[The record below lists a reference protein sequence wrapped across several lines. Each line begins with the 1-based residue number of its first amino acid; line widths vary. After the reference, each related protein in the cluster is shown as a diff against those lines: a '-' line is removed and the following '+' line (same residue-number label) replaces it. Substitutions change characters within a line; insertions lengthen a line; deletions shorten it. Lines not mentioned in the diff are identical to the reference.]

1 VADRS
6 AQVTLLRGDG
16 LRLATES
23 GRRAAFSGPP
33 RRRAGAG
40 AGLCGRRD
48 AIGRRRG
55 LTLLEVVLS
64 IGLTLLLLS
73 GVFGFYMT
81 VLRARDEGTAAT
93 RNIKLDRALLMQIA
107 AEIRHAT
114 DIVPG
119 DGIGFRGNRHK
130 LTIVK
135 VGMPERYAFD
145 LHDPMQDDLPPAQLD
160 VRRITYELLWDQE
173 ERKDTEGVRV
183 CYGLWRSEQ
192 KTFDPNPR
200 FIVKQDTASN
210 ETEQIGNA
218 PAPEGELIAP
228 EIKYLEFR
236 YFDGAKWQ
244 PRWQMTNDYEGSGSS
259 GTSEGGDGGGMLSAL
274 GDDASSGESGGGTS
288 PGSSGYALPQAI
300 KITIGRLRVPPEEDE
315 LNFQKLVS
323 QNFEERREDEV
334 YHEDRLTL
342 VVPLLQ
348 ADQTLLSSRKYG
360 VADSLSRQEGGSQ

>member
-1 VADRS
+1 
-6 AQVTLLRGDG
+6 
-16 LRLATES
+16 
-23 GRRAAFSGPP
+23 
-33 RRRAGAG
+33 
-40 AGLCGRRD
+40 
-48 AIGRRRG
+48 
-55 LTLLEVVLS
+55 
-64 IGLTLLLLS
+64 
-73 GVFGFYMT
+73 
-81 VLRARDEGTAAT
+81 
-93 RNIKLDRALLMQIA
+93 MQIA

-135 VGMPERYAFD
+135 VGMPERYAYD
-145 LHDPMQDDLPPAQLD
+145 LYDPMKDVLPPAQLD

-173 ERKDTEGVRV
+173 ERKDLDGVRV

-200 FIVKQDTASN
+200 FIVKQDTTSG

-228 EIKYLEFR
+228 EIKFLEFR

-244 PRWQMTNDYEGSGSS
+244 PRWQMTDDYEGSGM
-259 GTSEGGDGGGMLSAL
+259 TGGGESRVGGETLSGL
-274 GDDASSGESGGGTS
+274 GDQEGTGTTGRGKGSGSG
-288 PGSSGYALPQAI
+288 GYALPQAV
-300 KITIGRLRVPPEEDE
+300 KITIGRIRVPPEEDE
-315 LNFQKLVS
+315 RYFQKLAS
-323 QNFEERREDEV
+323 ENFEERREDEV

-360 VADSLSRQEGGSQ
+360 VADSLSRQEGGSR